1 MSPKFSSNIFQ
12 QIEREVKVAYVAT
25 YPPKECGIATF
36 TKDLTNAINMLNPH
50 NLARIFALNHGV
62 EKFIYP
68 WEVLFEI
75 NNTKSTDFLKAA
87 QYINQSNIDVVCIQH
102 EYGIFGVNDSGIKI
116 LEFINALKKPII
128 TTVHTTLINP
138 NETQKLILTALGQK
152 SKAVISLSKTGV
164 ERLNSVYGVEKNK
177 IVHIPH
183 GIPDIPL
190 SLSETY
196 KQLFGYAGKN
206 VIGVHGLLSTGK
218 GYEYVIQAMP
228 AILKKNPNTIFVI
241 AGATHPEV
249 KKFHG
254 ESYREELI
262 AVAQKLG
269 VQDHIYMYNEYMAL
283 DTVIN
288 FIRSFD
294 IYVTPYKNPEQ
305 IVSGCLAYAIGC
317 GKATVSTPYIYATE
331 VLDNDKGIIVG
342 FGNSKQFAV
351 EINNLLNKPELRE
364 QLALESYRYA
374 RTMTWVNVASKYLDL
389 FMMVKQDMY
398 ENSNQPITS
407 KIIN

>member
-12 QIEREVKVAYVAT
+12 QIEREVKVAYIAT

-62 EKFIYP
+62 EKFVYP

-75 NNTKSTDFLKAA
+75 NNTKSVDFIKAA
-87 QYINQSNIDVVCIQH
+87 QYINQSNIDIVNIQH

-116 LEFINALKKPII
+116 LEFINALKKPMV
-128 TTVHTTLINP
+128 TTIHTTLINP
-138 NETQKLILTALGQK
+138 TETQMKILSQLWQK
-152 SKAVISLSKTGV
+152 SQAIISLSKTGV
-164 ERLNSVYGVEKNK
+164 KRLNTIYNIQKSK

-190 SLSETY
+190 SLTETY
-196 KQLFGYAGKN
+196 KTIFGYSGKN
-206 VIGVHGLLSTGK
+206 VIGVHGLLSPGK
-218 GYEYVIQAMP
+218 GYEYVIKAMP
-228 AILKKNPNTIFVI
+228 KIIKKHPNTIFVI

-249 KKFHG
+249 KKKQG

-262 AVAQKLG
+262 QLATRLG
-269 VQDHIYMYNEYMAL
+269 VQDHIYMYNEYMSL

-317 GKATVSTPYIYATE
+317 GKATVSTPYIYAKE
-331 VLDNDKGIIVG
+331 VLDHDKGIIVD
-342 FGNSKQFAV
+342 FGNYNQFAK
-351 EINNLLNKPELRE
+351 EINNLLDKPELRE
-364 QLALESYRYA
+364 QLALESYRFA

-389 FMMVKQDMY
+389 FTLVKQEAY
-398 ENSNQPITS
+398 ETSNQLITP

>member
-1 MSPKFSSNIFQ
+1 MSPKFSSNTFE
-12 QIEREVKVAYVAT
+12 QIEREVKVAYIST

-36 TKDLTNAINMLNPH
+36 TKDLTNAVNMLNPH
-50 NLARIFALNHGV
+50 NLARIFALNHNV
-62 EKFIYP
+62 EKFNYP
-68 WEVLFEI
+68 WEVLFQI

-87 QYINQSNIDVVCIQH
+87 QYINQSNFDIVNIQH
-102 EYGIFGVNDSGIKI
+102 EYGIFGIGDNGIKI
-116 LEFINALKKPII
+116 LEFINALKKPIV
-128 TTVHTTLINP
+128 TTVHTTLIEP
-138 NETQKLILTALGQK
+138 DKPQQEILQALGKK
-152 SKAVISLSKTGV
+152 SKAIVSLSKTGV
-164 ERLNSVYGVEKNK
+164 DRLNKIYSVETGK

-183 GIPDIPL
+183 GIPDVPL
-190 SLSETY
+190 SLTDTY
-196 KQLFGYAGKN
+196 KKVFGYEGKN

-228 AILKKNPNTIFVI
+228 TILRVHPNTIFVI

-249 KKFHG
+249 KKTQG
-254 ESYREELI
+254 ESYREDLI
-262 AVAQKLG
+262 KLANKLG
-269 VQDHIYMYNEYMAL
+269 IQDHIYMYNEYMAL

-331 VLDNDKGIIVG
+331 VLENNKGIIVN
-342 FGNSKQFAV
+342 FGNSKQFAKA
-351 EINNLLNKPELRE
+351 ITDLLNKPELRE

-389 FMMVKQDMY
+389 FTLVKQEAY
-398 ENSNQPITS
+398 ETSNQLITS
-407 KIIN
+407 KISN

>member
-12 QIEREVKVAYVAT
+12 QIEREVKVAYIAT

-36 TKDLTNAINMLNPH
+36 TKDLTTAVNMLNPH
-50 NLARIFALNHGV
+50 NLARIFALNHGQ
-62 EKFIYP
+62 EKFVYP

-87 QYINQSNIDVVCIQH
+87 QYINQSNIDVVNIQH

-116 LEFINALKKPII
+116 LEFINALKKPIV
-128 TTVHTTLINP
+128 TTTHTTLINP
-138 NETQKLILTALGQK
+138 NDTQKEILKTLGKK
-152 SKAVISLSKTGV
+152 SKAIVSLSKTGV
-164 ERLNSVYGVEKNK
+164 ERLHTVYKIEKNK

-190 SLSETY
+190 SLTEAY
-196 KQLFGYAGKN
+196 KKIFGYEGKN

-228 AILKKNPNTIFVI
+228 QILKKNPNTIFVI

-249 KKFHG
+249 KKNSG
-254 ESYREELI
+254 EQYREELTQL
-262 AVAQKLG
+262 ATKLG
-269 VQDHIYMYNEYMAL
+269 VQDHIYMYNEYMSL

-331 VLDNDKGIIVG
+331 VLDNDKGVIVD
-342 FGNSKQFAV
+342 FGDSKQFGIA
-351 EINNLLNKPELRE
+351 INNLLNKPEFRE

-389 FMMVKQDMY
+389 FTLVKQEAY
-398 ENSNQPITS
+398 ENSNQLISS

>member
-1 MSPKFSSNIFQ
+1 MSPKFSSNNFE
-12 QIEREVKVAYVAT
+12 QIEREVKVAYIST

-36 TKDLTNAINMLNPH
+36 TKDLTNAVNMLNPH
-50 NLARIFALNHGV
+50 NLARIFALNHNV
-62 EKFIYP
+62 EKFNYP
-68 WEVLFEI
+68 WEVLFQI

-87 QYINQSNIDVVCIQH
+87 QYINQSNFDIVNIQH
-102 EYGIFGVNDSGIKI
+102 EYGIFGIGDNGIKI
-116 LEFINALKKPII
+116 LEFINALKKPIV
-128 TTVHTTLINP
+128 TTVHTTLIEP
-138 NETQKLILTALGQK
+138 DKPQQEILQALGKK
-152 SKAVISLSKTGV
+152 SKAIVSLSKTGV
-164 ERLNSVYGVEKNK
+164 DRLNKIYSVETGK

-183 GIPDIPL
+183 GIPDVPL
-190 SLSETY
+190 SLTDTY
-196 KQLFGYAGKN
+196 KKVFGYEGKN

-228 AILKKNPNTIFVI
+228 TILRVHPNTIFVI

-249 KKFHG
+249 KKTQG
-254 ESYREELI
+254 ESYREDLI
-262 AVAQKLG
+262 KLANKLG
-269 VQDHIYMYNEYMAL
+269 IQDHIYMYNEYMAL

-305 IVSGCLAYAIGC
+305 IVSGCLSYAIGC

-331 VLDNDKGIIVG
+331 VLENNKGIIVN
-342 FGNSKQFAV
+342 FGNSKQFAKA
-351 EINNLLNKPELRE
+351 ITDLLNKPELRE

-389 FMMVKQDMY
+389 FTLVKQEAY
-398 ENSNQPITS
+398 ETSNQLITS
-407 KIIN
+407 KISN

>member
-12 QIEREVKVAYVAT
+12 QIEREVKIAYIAT

-50 NLARIFALNHGV
+50 NLARIFALNHGA
-62 EKFIYP
+62 EKFKYP

-75 NNTKSTDFLKAA
+75 NNTKSVDFLKAA
-87 QYINQSNIDVVCIQH
+87 QYINQSNIDVINIQH

-116 LEFINALKKPII
+116 LEFINALKKPLV
-128 TTVHTTLINP
+128 TTVHTTLLKP
-138 NETQKLILTALGQK
+138 NKIQLEILSRLGKRSQ
-152 SKAVISLSKTGV
+152 AVVSLSKTGV
-164 ERLNSVYGVEKNK
+164 QRLNTIYNIEKSK

-190 SLSETY
+190 SLTETY
-196 KQLFGYAGKN
+196 KAMFGYGGKK
-206 VIGVHGLLSTGK
+206 VIGVHGLLSPGK
-218 GYEYVIQAMP
+218 GYEYVIKAMP
-228 AILKKNPNTIFVI
+228 KIIKKHPNTIFVI

-249 KKFHG
+249 KKRHG
-254 ESYREELI
+254 ESYREELMQL
-262 AVAQKLG
+262 AEKLG
-269 VQDHIYMYNEYMAL
+269 VQDHIYMYNEYMSL
-283 DTVIN
+283 DMVIN

-317 GKATVSTPYIYATE
+317 GKATVSTPYIYAKE
-331 VLDNDKGIIVG
+331 VLDNDKGIVVD
-342 FGNSKQFAV
+342 FENHNQFAK
-351 EINNLLNKPELRE
+351 EINNLLDKPELRE
-364 QLALESYRYA
+364 QLALESYRFA
-374 RTMTWVNVASKYLDL
+374 RTMTWVNVVSKYLDL
-389 FMMVKQDMY
+389 FTLVKQEAY
-398 ENSNQPITS
+398 ETSDQLITP

>member
-12 QIEREVKVAYVAT
+12 QIEREVRVAYVAT

-36 TKDLTNAINMLNPH
+36 TKDLTTAVNMLNPH
-50 NLARIFALNHGV
+50 NLARIFTLNHGQ
-62 EKFIYP
+62 EKFSYP

-75 NNTKSTDFLKAA
+75 NNTKSTDFIKAA
-87 QYINQSNIDVVCIQH
+87 QYINQSSIDIVNIQH
-102 EYGIFGVNDSGIKI
+102 EYGIFGMNDSGIKI
-116 LEFINALKKPII
+116 LEFINTLKKPIV
-128 TTVHTTLINP
+128 TTVHTILINP
-138 NETQKLILTALGQK
+138 NETQLEILKTLGKK
-152 SKAVISLSKTGV
+152 SKAVVSLSKTGV
-164 ERLNSVYGVEKNK
+164 ERLNKVYGIEKNK

-190 SLSETY
+190 SLTETY
-196 KQLFGYAGKN
+196 KTMFGFEGKN
-206 VIGVHGLLSTGK
+206 VIGVHGLLNTGK
-218 GYEYVIQAMP
+218 GYEYIIQAMP
-228 AILKKNPNTIFVI
+228 EILKKHPDTVFVI
-241 AGATHPEV
+241 AGATHPEI
-249 KKFHG
+249 KKTHG
-254 ESYREELI
+254 ESYRDELM
-262 AVAQKLG
+262 ALAQKLG
-269 VQDHIYMYNEYMAL
+269 VQDHIYMYNEYMSL

-331 VLDNDKGIIVG
+331 VLDNNKGIIVD
-342 FGNSKQFAV
+342 FGDFKQFAI

-389 FMMVKQDMY
+389 FALVKQETH
-398 ENSNQPITS
+398 ENSNQLITS